1 MSKIHLNIGS
11 NTGDRHAL
19 IERAIALLS
28 HSLPCTATVYR
39 SDYIESEPWGFDSSN
54 PFLNIGLMI
63 ITDAVMDPHAML
75 DLTQQVEQQVGQGAP
90 HRNPD
95 GTYRDRPIDID
106 IIDIDSIT
114 LNTPRLTLPHPR
126 AHLRSFV
133 TIPMHRLEEK
143 YKS

>member
-1 MSKIHLNIGS
+1 
-11 NTGDRHAL
+11 
-19 IERAIALLS
+19 
-28 HSLPCTATVYR
+28 
-39 SDYIESEPWGFDSSN
+39 
-54 PFLNIGLMI
+54 MI

-75 DLTQQVEQQVGQGAP
+75 DITQQVEQQVGQGAP

-114 LNTPRLTLPHPR
+114 LNTPRLILPHPR

-133 TIPMHRLEEK
+133 TIPMHELEEK
-143 YKS
+143 YKP